1 MILLII
7 HFSIFTKIKNLI
19 SFFKKRENVNQT
31 KYSKYKQ
38 TNKKK
43 LQIQNCSPFLF
54 TEKHSITYIERRRKI
69 TLLNISYKNN

>member
-7 HFSIFTKIKNLI
+7 HFSIFTKIKNPI
-19 SFFKKRENVNQT
+19 YFFKKRKNVNQT
-31 KYSKYKQ
+31 KYFKYKQ
-38 TNKKK
+38 TKKK

-69 TLLNISYKNN
+69 TLLSISYKNN